1 MGRVEASRDTR
12 PATGKPGRDADPGD
26 VEPGNVEPGDV
37 ESGRDVEI
45 EVGRLRL
52 PGHLVVP
59 AGTGGIVIFAH
70 GSGSG
75 RHSPRNNFVASVL
88 NEAGLGTLLL
98 DLLTPEEEPDRANVF
113 DIELLADR
121 LVAATAWLRRQPEGA
136 DVAMGW
142 FGASTGAGAALWAA
156 GTPDAD
162 VAAIVS
168 RGGRPDLAGD
178 RLPAV
183 QAPTLLIVGEEDT
196 TVLELNRSAQAH
208 LRCPN
213 ELRVVPGATHLF
225 EEPGT
230 LAIAAEHARD
240 WFLQHLRPAT
250 ARHEQQTGD
259 GTASG
264 FQLMPHT
271 ADVMVTAWGSTLED
285 CLTEA
290 AHGLVSSFAEVADVA
305 PEDRV
310 EFTCQPGPESELLV
324 ELLDEVI
331 YAIDAWDVVPVRI
344 DVRRTG
350 EGGLAGEFGVVE
362 RGNVHV
368 VGPAPKAVTRHDLSV
383 EQQDAQWRCRVVVD
397 V

>member
-1 MGRVEASRDTR
+1 MGRVEASRESRAPDTR
-12 PATGKPGRDADPGD
+12 AMSGD
-26 VEPGNVEPGDV
+26 L
-37 ESGRDVEI
+37 GRDVEI
-45 EVGRLRL
+45 EAGRLRL

-59 AGTGGIVIFAH
+59 PGTGGIVIFAH

-75 RHSPRNNFVASVL
+75 RFSPRNNFVASVL
-88 NEAGLGTLLL
+88 SEAGLGTLLL
-98 DLLTPEEEPDRANVF
+98 DLLTPEEEADRANVF

-121 LVAATAWLRRQPEGA
+121 LAAATAWLRRQPEGA
-136 DVAMGW
+136 DVAIGW

-156 GTPDAD
+156 GAPGAD

-168 RGGRPDLAGD
+168 RGGRPDLAGE
-178 RLPAV
+178 RLSAV
-183 QAPTLLIVGEEDT
+183 QAPTLLIVGEADT
-196 TVLELNRSAQAH
+196 TVLELNRSAQAQ
-208 LRCPN
+208 LRCLN
-213 ELRVVPGATHLF
+213 ELRIVPGATHLF

-250 ARHEQQTGD
+250 AWHEETSD
-259 GTASG
+259 RTASG

-271 ADVMVTAWGSTLED
+271 ADVMVTAWGSTLEG

-290 AHGLVSSFAEVADVA
+290 ALGLVSSFAEVGDVA

-310 EFTCQPGPESELLV
+310 EFTCQPGPDSELLV

-331 YAIDAWDVVPVRI
+331 YAIDAWDVVPVRV

-362 RGNVHV
+362 RGHVRV
-368 VGPAPKAVTRHDLSV
+368 VGPAPKAVTRHDLSL
-383 EQQDAQWRCRVVVD
+383 EQQDSQWRCRVVVD

>member
-1 MGRVEASRDTR
+1 MGRVEASRHTR
-12 PATGKPGRDADPGD
+12 AATGDL
-26 VEPGNVEPGDV
+26 
-37 ESGRDVEI
+37 GRDVEI
-45 EVGRLRL
+45 GVGPIRL

-98 DLLTPEEEPDRANVF
+98 DLLTPEEEADRANVF

-121 LVAATAWLRRQPEGA
+121 LVAATAWLRGQPEGV

-156 GTPDAD
+156 GAPGAD

-168 RGGRPDLAGD
+168 RGGRPDLAGE
-178 RLPAV
+178 RLPMV
-183 QAPTLLIVGEEDT
+183 QAPTLLIVGEADT
-196 TVLELNRSAQAH
+196 TVLELNRSAQAQ

-213 ELRVVPGATHLF
+213 ELRIVPGASHLF

-230 LAIAAEHARD
+230 LAMAAEHARD
-240 WFLQHLRPAT
+240 WFLRYLRPAT
-250 ARHEQQTGD
+250 ARHEQQVGEQ
-259 GTASG
+259 AAG

-271 ADVMVTAWGSTLED
+271 ADVMVSAWGSTLED

-290 AHGLVSSFAEVADVA
+290 ARGLVASFAEVGDTP

-310 EFTCQPGPESELLV
+310 EFTCQPGPDSELLV

-331 YAIDAWDVVPVRI
+331 YAIDAWDVVPVQV
-344 DVRRTG
+344 DVRRT
-350 EGGLAGEFGVVE
+350 EDGGLAGEFGVVE
-362 RGNVHV
+362 RGHVRV

-383 EQQDAQWRCRVVVD
+383 ERQDSMWRCRVVVD

>member
-1 MGRVEASRDTR
+1 MGRVETPR
-12 PATGKPGRDADPGD
+12 
-26 VEPGNVEPGDV
+26 
-37 ESGRDVEI
+37 ESGAPTGGLGYDVDIRRLERDIAI

-59 AGTGGIVIFAH
+59 ADTGGIVIFAH

-88 NEAGLGTLLL
+88 TEAGLGTLLL
-98 DLLTPEEEPDRANVF
+98 DLLTPDEEADRANVF

-121 LVAATAWLRRQPEGA
+121 LIAATAWLRRQPEGA
-136 DVAMGW
+136 DAAIGW

-156 GTPDAD
+156 GAPGAD

-168 RGGRPDLAGD
+168 RGGRPDLAGE
-178 RLPAV
+178 RLPTV
-183 QAPTLLIVGEEDT
+183 QAPTLLIVGEADT
-196 TVLELNRSAQAH
+196 TVLELNRAAQAQ

-213 ELRVVPGATHLF
+213 ELRVVPGASHLF

-240 WFLQHLRPAT
+240 WFLRYLRPAL
-250 ARHEQQTGD
+250 ARHEQQTGEA
-259 GTASG
+259 ASG

-271 ADVMVTAWGSTLED
+271 ADVMVSAWGSTLEG

-290 AHGLVSSFAEVADVA
+290 AHGLVASFAEVSDAA

-310 EFTCQPGPESELLV
+310 EFTCEPGPESELLV

-344 DVRRTG
+344 DVRRTD

-362 RGNVHV
+362 RGHVRV

-383 EQQDAQWRCRVVVD
+383 EQVDSGWRCRVVVD

>member
-1 MGRVEASRDTR
+1 MGRVEPSRDIS
-12 PATGKPGRDADPGD
+12 PAPGD
-26 VEPGNVEPGDV
+26 P
-37 ESGRDVEI
+37 GRDVEI
-45 EVGRLRL
+45 EAGRLRL

-59 AGTGGIVIFAH
+59 PGAGGVVVFAH

-88 NEAGLGTLLL
+88 SEAGLGTLLL
-98 DLLTPEEEPDRANVF
+98 DLLTPEEEADRANVF

-136 DVAMGW
+136 DVAIGW

-156 GTPDAD
+156 GAPGAD

-168 RGGRPDLAGD
+168 RGGRPDLAGE
-178 RLPAV
+178 RLPTV
-183 QAPTLLIVGEEDT
+183 QAPTLLIVGEADT
-196 TVLELNRSAQAH
+196 TVLDLNRSAQAQ

-213 ELRVVPGATHLF
+213 ELRIVPGASHLF

-230 LAIAAEHARD
+230 LALAAEHARD
-240 WFLQHLRPAT
+240 WFLQHLRPA
-250 ARHEQQTGD
+250 RPEQSTGD
-259 GTASG
+259 RTASG

-271 ADVMVTAWGSTLED
+271 ADVMVSAWGSTLEV

-290 AHGLVSSFAEVADVA
+290 AIGLVSSFAEVGDVA

-310 EFTCQPGPESELLV
+310 EFTCQPGPDSELLV

-331 YAIDAWDVVPVRI
+331 YAIDAWDVVPARAGWPASSASWSGGTSAWSGP
-344 DVRRTG
+344 RR
-350 EGGLAGEFGVVE
+350 
-362 RGNVHV
+362 R
-368 VGPAPKAVTRHDLSV
+368 R
-383 EQQDAQWRCRVVVD
+383 
-397 V
+397 

>member
-12 PATGKPGRDADPGD
+12 ATTGD
-26 VEPGNVEPGDV
+26 L
-37 ESGRDVEI
+37 GRDVEI

-52 PGHLVVP
+52 PGHLVIP
-59 AGTGGIVIFAH
+59 PGTGGIVIFAH

-98 DLLTPEEEPDRANVF
+98 DLLTPDEEADRANVF

-121 LVAATAWLRRQPEGA
+121 LVAATAWVRSQPEGA
-136 DVAMGW
+136 DVSIGW

-156 GTPDAD
+156 GAPGAD

-168 RGGRPDLAGD
+168 RGGRPDLAGE
-178 RLPAV
+178 RLPTV
-183 QAPTLLIVGEEDT
+183 QAPTLLIVGEADT
-196 TVLELNRSAQAH
+196 TVLELNQSAQAR

-213 ELRVVPGATHLF
+213 ELRIVPSASHLF

-230 LAIAAEHARD
+230 LAMAAEHARD

-250 ARHEQQTGD
+250 ARHEQQIGD
-259 GTASG
+259 QAAG

-271 ADVMVTAWGSTLED
+271 ADVMVSAWGSTLEG

-290 AHGLVSSFAEVADVA
+290 ARGLVASFAEVGDTP

-310 EFTCQPGPESELLV
+310 EFTCQPGPDSELLV

-331 YAIDAWDVVPVRI
+331 YAIDAWDVVPVRV
-344 DVRRTG
+344 DVRRTD

-362 RGNVHV
+362 RGHVRV

-383 EQQDAQWRCRVVVD
+383 EQQDSMWRCRVVVD

>member
-1 MGRVEASRDTR
+1 MGRVEPSRDIS
-12 PATGKPGRDADPGD
+12 PAPGD
-26 VEPGNVEPGDV
+26 P
-37 ESGRDVEI
+37 GRDVEI
-45 EVGRLRL
+45 EAGRLRL

-59 AGTGGIVIFAH
+59 PGAGGVVVFAH

-88 NEAGLGTLLL
+88 SDAGLGTLLL
-98 DLLTPEEEPDRANVF
+98 DLLTPEEEADRANVF

-136 DVAMGW
+136 DVAIGW

-156 GTPDAD
+156 GAPGAD

-168 RGGRPDLAGD
+168 RGGRPDLAGE
-178 RLPAV
+178 RLPTV
-183 QAPTLLIVGEEDT
+183 QAPTLLIVGEADT
-196 TVLELNRSAQAH
+196 TVLDLNRSAQAQ

-213 ELRVVPGATHLF
+213 ELRIVPGASHLF

-230 LAIAAEHARD
+230 LALAAEHARD
-240 WFLQHLRPAT
+240 WFLQHLRPA
-250 ARHEQQTGD
+250 RPEQSTGD
-259 GTASG
+259 RTASG

-271 ADVMVTAWGSTLED
+271 ADVMVSAWGSTLEV

-290 AHGLVSSFAEVADVA
+290 AIGLVSSFAEVGDVA

-310 EFTCQPGPESELLV
+310 EFTCQPGPDSELLV

-331 YAIDAWDVVPVRI
+331 YAIDAWDVVPVRV

-362 RGNVHV
+362 RGNVRV
-368 VGPAPKAVTRHDLSV
+368 VGPAPKAVTRHELSV
-383 EQQDAQWRCRVVVD
+383 EQQDSTWRCRVVVD